1 MTIAA
6 DTLLDVGER
15 ARERGELRRGEGWDP
30 SLTDRRRTN
39 GLGEAS
45 VCLSSSSLSPSSFA
59 ACVCRCSN
67 SSAWRRRQT
76 VSLVGFGR
84 FAES

>member
-15 ARERGELRRGEGWDP
+15 ARERGDLRRGEGWDP

-45 VCLSSSSLSPSSFA
+45 VCLSSSLSPSSFA